1 MCNLILAILFMGFPL
16 SSGADEAPKAS
27 TLKEAAP
34 RPFTD
39 PWPGFR
45 GGPDLAGRRD
55 GTVSDAPRLLWTFDA
70 KTQIASTA
78 AISGGVAF
86 VGTED
91 AGLLAL
97 DLHSTEKTGK
107 ELWRAATGAAV
118 EASPAVEGGR
128 VYIGDKRGVFRALD
142 ARSGKQIWMFETG
155 EEPAGGGTEIASS
168 AVLRGGKILFGS
180 YDGSLYCLSAMDG
193 KRLWRVETQ
202 GPVHA
207 SPAVA
212 EDRTFVAGCDEQ
224 LRFIDIESGNE
235 VSVLPMGAYSA
246 GSPAVAGDRLVLGT
260 FGAQVLCIDLKTA
273 KVLWTYEDPDRKF
286 PFYASPAVGPLRAP
300 AGAGGKPDLVAV
312 VAGRDKTARTFRI
325 EDGKLLWTFT
335 TKARIDASPVIVG
348 ARVIVAGMDGN
359 LYLLDLE
366 TGKEVWRFTAGPAF
380 LASPSV
386 GEGRLVISTE
396 EGLVHCFDLKP

>member
-1 MCNLILAILFMGFPL
+1 KNP
-16 SSGADEAPKAS
+16 
-27 TLKEAAP
+27 
-34 RPFTD
+34 
-39 PWPGFR
+39 
-45 GGPDLAGRRD
+45 
-55 GTVSDAPRLLWTFDA
+55 
-70 KTQIASTA
+70 IASTA
-78 AISGGVAF
+78 AISGGVVF

-91 AGLLAL
+91 TGLLAL
-97 DLHSTEKTGK
+97 DLHAKEKTGK
-107 ELWRAATGAAV
+107 ELWRAATGATV

-128 VYIGDKRGVFRALD
+128 VYFGDKRGVFRALD
-142 ARSGKQIWMFETG
+142 AKSGKQIWMFEAG
-155 EEPAGGGTEIASS
+155 QEPDGGGTEISSS
-168 AVLRGGKILFGS
+168 AVLHGGKILFGS
-180 YDGSLYCLSAMDG
+180 YDACLYCLSAADG
-193 KRLWRVETQ
+193 KILWRVETQ

-212 EDRTFVAGCDEQ
+212 GDRTFVAGCDEQ
-224 LRFIDIESGNE
+224 LRFIDIESGKE

-273 KVLWTYEDPDRKF
+273 KVLWTFEDPDRKF
-286 PFYASPAVGPLRAP
+286 PFYASPAVGPLRARAA
-300 AGAGGKPDLVAV
+300 AGAGASAKPELVAV
-312 VAGRDKTARTFRI
+312 VAGRDKTARAFRI

-366 TGKEVWRFTAGPAF
+366 TGKEVWKFTAGPAF
-380 LASPSV
+380 LASPAV